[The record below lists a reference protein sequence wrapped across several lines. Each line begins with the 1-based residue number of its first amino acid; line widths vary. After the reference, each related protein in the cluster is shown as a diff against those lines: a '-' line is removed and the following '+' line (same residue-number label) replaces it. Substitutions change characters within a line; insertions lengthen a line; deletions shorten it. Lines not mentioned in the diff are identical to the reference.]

1 MAGLKGLK
9 KTERKED
16 GQIDIED
23 FIGGAKKRVDALKPT
38 NRKQR
43 KYERYSFSLTEEV
56 SQQIDGLTVNRGFR
70 VARSDVIKAAVLLLS
85 ERSEFEINTVLKRVI
100 NEFV

>member
-9 KTERKED
+9 KNERADET
-16 GQIDIED
+16 QIDIEG
-23 FIGGAKKRVDALKPT
+23 FISGAKKRVDALKPT
-38 NRKQR
+38 SKKQR
-43 KYERYSFSLTEEV
+43 KFERYSFSLTQEV
-56 SQQIDGLTVNRGFR
+56 SQQIDDLTVNRGFR